1 MKKLAIL
8 ALVGLV
14 ASAQAATIKWAIG
27 GKLYGVDG
35 EGNATQVYT
44 DGVGWY
50 DDAKSG
56 QFVLVYLGVNASP
69 IAASAVTSS
78 MVVENSAVNVADT
91 IATTGR
97 ANQIGNANKT
107 FSIDVDDVAGATYQV
122 FFLNDG
128 KYSDLYTSA
137 AMTTAAQNT
146 VKVTYDGMAYS
157 ATPSPHYAAG
167 SGTTASYVAVPEPA
181 TAALALL
188 GIGMLLKR
196 RRA

>member
-8 ALVGLV
+8 ALIGLV
-14 ASAQAATIKWAIG
+14 VSAQAATIKWGIG

-35 EGNATQVYT
+35 EGNTTQVYA

-50 DDAKSG
+50 DDAKAGS
-56 QFVLVYLGVNASP
+56 FVLVYLGVNAE
-69 IAASAVTSS
+69 AKTASSITDA
-78 MVVENSAVNVADT
+78 MVVENSAVSVADT

-107 FSIDVDDVAGATYQV
+107 FSIDVADVAGATYQV
-122 FFLNDG
+122 FFLLDG

-157 ATPSPHYAAG
+157 TTPSPLYAAG
-167 SGTTASYVAVPEPA
+167 TSTAASYVSVPEPA
-181 TAALALL
+181 TAAFALL
-188 GIGMLLKR
+188 GFGMLLKR
-196 RRA
+196 RKA